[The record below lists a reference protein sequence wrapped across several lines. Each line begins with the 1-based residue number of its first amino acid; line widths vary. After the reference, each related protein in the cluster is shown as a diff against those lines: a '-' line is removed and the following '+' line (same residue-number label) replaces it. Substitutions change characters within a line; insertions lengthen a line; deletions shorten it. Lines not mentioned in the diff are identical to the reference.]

1 MGLLTILE
9 PLAIDN
15 VFLMPVIFRALLF
28 ISCNFLKVSLHPD
41 CLFLASQAVRVKAST
56 PVIFLVLSPNLGR
69 SVNILL
75 KEIGIAGLVHN
86 SWIKWITSK

>member
-28 ISCNFLKVSLHPD
+28 ISCNFLKVSLHPNY
-41 CLFLASQAVRVKAST
+41 LFLATQAARVKVST
-56 PVIFLVLSPNLGR
+56 PVIFLVLSPNPGR
-69 SVNILL
+69 SINILL

-86 SWIKWITSK
+86 SWIKQITSK